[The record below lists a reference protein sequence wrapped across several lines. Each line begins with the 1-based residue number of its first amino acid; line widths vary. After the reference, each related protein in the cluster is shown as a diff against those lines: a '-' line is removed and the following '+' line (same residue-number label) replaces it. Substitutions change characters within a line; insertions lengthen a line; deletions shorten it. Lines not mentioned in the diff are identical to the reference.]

1 MKYKYASSLLLCN
14 IIFLSVYVGVEWAI
28 AQWLIYIIMYVEYF
42 NKCTFLTWD
51 TPRSIISYIG
61 NH

>member
-28 AQWLIYIIMYVEYF
+28 AQ
-42 NKCTFLTWD
+42 
-51 TPRSIISYIG
+51 
-61 NH
+61 